1 MTQDKLD
8 KCLGEV
14 VAFVNSFGA
23 QHFGKLDAL
32 DLVEMFLIKSE
43 HSLYEIIK
51 EGLESRRKEMLDK
64 DSEA

>member
-14 VAFVNSFGA
+14 VAFVNSFSA
-23 QHFGKLDAL
+23 RHFGKLDAL

-64 DSEA
+64 ESEA